1 LHNPPVVMRFIFY
14 RSPGAEMPRILIVD
28 NEEAVGCS
36 MTEYFR
42 LLGYQV
48 DYARDRLEAEDCLA
62 KRDYSVVIED
72 LWLSSNTNREGL
84 DIVEFVHERYPSTQI
99 IVLTARGSAEIE
111 KEACRRGASAFLAKP
126 KPLPE
131 IAQVVSGLLN
141 LRDALDQQLLK
152 QQEPA

>member
-1 LHNPPVVMRFIFY
+1 
-14 RSPGAEMPRILIVD
+14 MPRILIVD

-48 DYARDRLEAEDCLA
+48 DYARDRLEAEDYLA
-62 KRDYSVVIED
+62 KGDYSVVIED
-72 LWLSSNTNREGL
+72 LWLSTNTNSEGL

-111 KEACRRGASAFLAKP
+111 KEANRRGASAFLAKP

-141 LRDALDQQLLK
+141 VRDALDQQLRK
-152 QQEPA
+152 RQEPA